1 MQPEDRDAA
10 YLWDML
16 QAAKEVE
23 SMLEDHDLDAFLAD
37 RVLLRA
43 IERGVEL
50 IGEAARRV
58 SASYMTAHPEVPW
71 RRIIGQ
77 RNILAHEYGQI
88 DHELLYKTAVE
99 DIPGLI
105 ERLQVLLPPLEEDES
120 K

>member
-10 YLWDML
+10 YLWDMQ
-16 QAAKEVE
+16 QAAKEVA
-23 SMLEDHDLDAFLAD
+23 SMLEDHDLGAFLAN

-43 IERGVEL
+43 IERGVEI

-58 SASYMTAHPEVPW
+58 SPPYQAAHPEIPW
-71 RRIIGQ
+71 RVIIGQ

-99 DIPGLI
+99 DIPRLI
-105 ERLQVLLPPLEEDES
+105 EQLQVLLPPLEENES
-120 K
+120 